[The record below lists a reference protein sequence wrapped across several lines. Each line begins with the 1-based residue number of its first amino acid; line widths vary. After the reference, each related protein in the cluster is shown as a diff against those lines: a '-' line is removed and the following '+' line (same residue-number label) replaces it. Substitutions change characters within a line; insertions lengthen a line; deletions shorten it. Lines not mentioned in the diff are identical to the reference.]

1 MDEKIVVHLIIYGAV
16 AGGILG
22 LLGIGYIYRK
32 WFRLPQIVDELAEA
46 GLAKADYTFPV
57 TLNVAGRVAAKDEL
71 SLHFFHKAT
80 IQASHTI
87 PYNTKSY
94 FEVEIIYL
102 PSTTRLYVG
111 LAPRSL
117 NEELIPGCTMNTVA
131 AECQQGIVICE
142 GSPSSIDA
150 PLLPGDTLGILA
162 FHGELLNLRVLRD
175 GKVGW
180 AGTRI
185 NIRLPLLPTIHA
197 TGPCTLRFNFGQTSF
212 KYAKANVH
220 QLGLANSPYPES
232 PPIYVNYSLP
242 PFEEPRD
249 LH

>member
-16 AGGILG
+16 AGGLLG

-80 IQASHTI
+80 IQASHAI

-185 NIRLPLLPTIHA
+185 NIRLPLLPHNPCHRAVHA
-197 TGPCTLRFNFGQTSF
+197 SLQLWPDKFQVRQGQRASAWPGQFSLSRVSPHLR
-212 KYAKANVH
+212 
-220 QLGLANSPYPES
+220 QLLSP
-232 PPIYVNYSLP
+232 SL
-242 PFEEPRD
+242 
-249 LH
+249 